1 VDWIQV
7 AQDKDQWQT
16 VMKVALSVDSNT
28 LLGLLVPEDTG
39 STRRLNFGI
48 GVFTKLQCVTS
59 EKRPKAIKVYICH
72 AGDKQMLQD
81 QTFSTPFIKACH

>member
-16 VMKVALSVDSNT
+16 VANAPVPLDSNT

-39 STRRLNFGI
+39 STILPNFGN

-59 EKRPKAIKVYICH
+59 EKRPEAIKVYIGTCWR
-72 AGDKQMLQD
+72 
-81 QTFSTPFIKACH
+81 QTDVTGPNV